1 MRRISPITRPAFTHA
16 LLVCGFLLTFL
27 MGNLRCEQPGGANGL
42 GFPMGVEPGNLIA
55 IEALPKVIDWDQP
68 FDSVQLLITGTLESG
83 QTVDVTRLATLVQEL
98 EFLEIDDRRRIRAKK
113 NGQGELEFELSGST
127 VRIPVRVS
135 GLNAEYR
142 VSFVQDVMPALS
154 KMGCNTGT
162 CHGSKDG
169 QNGFKLSLR
178 GYDPLFDH
186 QAITDELAARRVN
199 RVVPEQ
205 SLILLKLSGSIPHVG
220 GTMWSPGDAHYQLLR
235 DWIRQGVRLDSTA
248 SRVQKIELLPR
259 DPVVLQSG
267 MTQQVVVLATYTDG
281 TQRDVTSEA
290 IFDSGNIEVAQTE
303 SRGLVHLLRRGEAA
317 VLARYQGAYASSTIT
332 VMGDRHGFTW
342 NETEPYN
349 YIDQHIY
356 NKLQRMKIAPSALCS
371 DVEFTR
377 RVYLDLTGLPPT
389 SDQVR
394 HFLSDGRDSR
404 TKRETL
410 VDQLV
415 GNGSYIEH
423 WTNKWGDML
432 QVNRKFLG
440 REGAQA
446 LRDWIKHA
454 LASNVS
460 YDRLVYDI
468 LVATGSNVEN
478 PAASYWKIWR
488 DPARAMENT
497 THLFLATR
505 FNCNKCHDHPFERWT
520 QDQYYELASYFSRVG
535 RKPDPNFA
543 EQTIGG
549 TSVEKEQALVE
560 VVYDL
565 PTGEI
570 RHDRTGEDAKARFP
584 YQHTDMGSDLAPRR
598 QQLARWITSPE
609 NPYFAKSYVNRLWG
623 YLFGRGII
631 EPIDDIRAGN
641 PPTHPQLLAALTRD
655 FLDSGFDI
663 QHMLRVICKSR
674 TYQHAVHTNRW
685 NEDDQ
690 LNFSHAVARRLPAE
704 VLFDAIHLASGSRA
718 KIPGLP
724 PGFRAAELPDVGFDI
739 PFLDDFGRPERES
752 SCECERSNGV
762 VLGPIMKLINGPTVA
777 NALADPENELAKLVA
792 EQEDDAV
799 LIEEIYLRFLGRPP
813 SEEEIDLGRWALQQA
828 ALEKKD
834 LLLRLE
840 SAESTLG
847 QRQAEWLKRVDL
859 GPRWKQLEVEE
870 LHSDAGVTLIP
881 LEDRS
886 VLVSGPHGKQTY
898 TLTARTDLSG
908 MTGIRLEVLPDKS
921 LPQGGPGRAP
931 DGNFVISR
939 FRVRATSMTDSKEE
953 QTVVLTG
960 AVADFNQS
968 GRDVFGTIDED
979 LHSGWGI
986 RPEVNQPHEA
996 RFEMKTNIGFKT
1008 GTLLTF
1014 EIDQQYYDGLHS
1026 IGRFRISVTTD
1037 ARPIGF
1043 SSLPFVIVG
1052 ILKTPVQQRSNRQL
1066 KELTD
1071 YYRSIDSEVQRIEAE
1086 LKQVTKR
1093 TINSRLVGVQDLA
1106 WALINSPAFLFNH

>member
-1 MRRISPITRPAFTHA
+1 MIRTSLIARPVFTRA
-16 LLVCGFLLTFL
+16 LLVCGFLSTFL
-27 MGNLRCEQPGGANGL
+27 IGNLRWEQLGSATEL
-42 GFPMGVEPGNLIA
+42 GFPMGVEPGKLIA
-55 IEALPKVIDWDQP
+55 IEALPKVIEWDQP
-68 FDSVQLLITGTLESG
+68 FDSVQLLITGVLESG
-83 QTVDVTRLATLVQEL
+83 QTVDVTRSATLVQEL
-98 EFLEIDDRRRIRAKK
+98 EFLEIDDHRRIRPKK
-113 NGQGELEFELSGST
+113 NGQGELEFEISGNA

-154 KMGCNTGT
+154 KMGCNAGT

-178 GYDPLFDH
+178 GYDLLFDH

-220 GTMWSPGDAHYQLLR
+220 GTSLSPGDGYYQLLR

-259 DPVVLQSG
+259 DPVVPLPG
-267 MTQQVVVLATYTDG
+267 MTQQVVVLATYADG

-290 IFDSGNIEVAQTE
+290 IFDSGNIEVAQTDP
-303 SRGLVHLLRRGEAA
+303 RGLVHLLRRGEAA

-332 VMGDRHGFTW
+332 VLGDRHGFTW
-342 NETEPYN
+342 TETEPYN
-349 YIDQHIY
+349 YIDQHVY
-356 NKLQRMKIAPSALCS
+356 DKLQRMKIAPSPLCS
-371 DVEFTR
+371 DVEFVR

-404 TKRETL
+404 TKREAL

-446 LRDWIKHA
+446 LRDWIKHSV
-454 LASNVS
+454 ASNVS

-468 LVATGSNVEN
+468 LVATGSNIEN

-488 DPARAMENT
+488 DPAQAMENT

-520 QDQYYELASYFSRVG
+520 QDQYYELASYFARVG

-549 TSVEKEQALVE
+549 TSVEKEQSLVE

-570 RHDRTGEDAKARFP
+570 RHDRTGEDVRARFP
-584 YQHTDMGSDLAPRR
+584 YQHADMDSDSAPRR

-641 PPTHPQLLAALTRD
+641 PPTHPHLLAALTQD

-674 TYQHAVHTNRW
+674 TYQHAMHTNRW
-685 NEDDQ
+685 NADDR

-704 VLFDAIHLASGSRA
+704 VLYDAIHLASGSRS

-739 PFLDDFGRPERES
+739 PFLDDFGRPEREI
-752 SCECERSNGV
+752 SCECERSNEV

-792 EQEDDAV
+792 EQDDDAV

-813 SEEEIDLGRWALQQA
+813 SGREVDLGRWALQQA
-828 ALEKKD
+828 ALEQKH

-859 GPRWKQLEVEE
+859 GPRWKQLQVEE
-870 LHSDAGVTLIP
+870 LHSDVEVTLTP

-886 VLVSGPHGKQTY
+886 ILVSGPHGKQTY

-931 DGNFVISR
+931 DGNFVISQ
-939 FRVRATSMTDSKEE
+939 FRVRASPVTDPEKE
-953 QTVVLTG
+953 QTVVLSG

-968 GRDVFGTIDED
+968 GKDVFGAIDED
-979 LHSGWGI
+979 LHSGWAI
-986 RPEVNQPHEA
+986 RPEFNQPHEA
-996 RFEMKTNIGFKT
+996 RFEMKTDIGFET

-1014 EIDQQYYDGLHS
+1014 EIDQQHYDGLHS
-1026 IGRFRISVTTD
+1026 VGRFRISVTTD
-1037 ARPIGF
+1037 TRPVGF
-1043 SSLPFVIVG
+1043 SSLPFAIVR
-1052 ILKTPVQQRSNRQL
+1052 ILKTPEQQRSNRQL
-1066 KELTD
+1066 KELVN
-1071 YYRSIDSEVQRIEAE
+1071 YYRSIDSEVQRIETE
-1086 LKQVTKR
+1086 LKQVVKR
-1093 TINSRLVGVQDLA
+1093 TTNSRLVGVQDLA
-1106 WALINSPAFLFNH
+1106 WALINSPAFLFNQ